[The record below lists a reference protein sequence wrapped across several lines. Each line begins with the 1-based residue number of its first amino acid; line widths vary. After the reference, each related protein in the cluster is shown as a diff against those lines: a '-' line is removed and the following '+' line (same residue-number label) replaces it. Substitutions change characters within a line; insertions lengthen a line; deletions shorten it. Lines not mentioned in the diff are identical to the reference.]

1 MFEEKL
7 NEDQFS
13 IDVLLVTILIM
24 LTLIN
29 IDVVYVKGVNTVSV
43 DLEVKED
50 IPIISNIYISSDDAK
65 KWAQGKGAS
74 KEFVQIADLYW
85 EYAESHGD
93 VNPALAYVQAAKET
107 SYGNFGGVLDAS
119 YHNPC
124 GLKTNKGG
132 RDKDPNAHTRFES
145 WHEGVKAHLDHLA
158 LYAGAEGYPKAETE
172 DPRHFPSIH
181 GKADSVVDLGAN
193 WAPSKT
199 YGEEIL
205 GMYNEMIDGV
215 GSYDMEVM
223 NIY

>member
-7 NEDQFS
+7 SEDQFG
-13 IDVLLVTILIM
+13 IDVLLVSILIM

-29 IDVVYVKGVNTVSV
+29 MDIVYVKGVNTLSV
-43 DLEVKED
+43 DIQVEED
-50 IPIISNIYISSDDAK
+50 VPIISNSYIGPEDAK
-65 KWAQGKGAS
+65 KWAKEKGAS
-74 KEFVQIADLYW
+74 KEFIQLADLYW
-85 EYAESHGD
+85 KYAGSHGD

-107 SYGNFGGVLDAS
+107 AYGNFGGVLNAS

-132 RDKDPNAHTRFES
+132 GDKNPNAHKKFKS
-145 WHEGVKAHLDHLA
+145 WDEGVKAHLDHLA
-158 LYAGAEGYPKAETE
+158 LYAGAEGYPKEETE

-181 GKADSVVDLGAN
+181 GKAESVIDLGAK

-215 GSYDMEVM
+215 GTYDIEVM